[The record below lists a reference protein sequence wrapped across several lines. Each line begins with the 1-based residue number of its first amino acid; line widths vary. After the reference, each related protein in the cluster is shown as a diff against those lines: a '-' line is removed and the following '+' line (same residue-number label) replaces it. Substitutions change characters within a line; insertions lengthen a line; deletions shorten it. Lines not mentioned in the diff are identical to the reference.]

1 MEKTGKL
8 RGRKPAIYIS
18 EDDYDVIAN
27 LALQMEARAPGL
39 SEVILA
45 EIDRA
50 KVRNG
55 ARMPEDVVRLG
66 SEVTFQDDSSGTTR
80 KVRLVLPADADIETG
95 AISVVTPVGVG
106 LIGMKVG
113 GEIDW
118 PCPDGRPRVL
128 RILSVSQQP

>member
-8 RGRKPAIYIS
+8 RGRKPAIYIT

-27 LALQMEARAPGL
+27 LALQMEARAPEL

-50 KVRNG
+50 KVLPS
-55 ARMPEDVVRLG
+55 ARMLEDVVRLG
-66 SEVTFQDDSSGTTR
+66 SEVTFQDDSSSATR

-95 AISVVTPVGVG
+95 AISVVTPVGVA

-113 GEIDW
+113 SEIDW